1 MGFIIEFRDEEQYGE
16 LMSKMHK
23 AKKAICEAFD
33 AMEEAD
39 SSNNMNE
46 RRGGYSRGYRDTG
59 YRDTGYRD
67 HNYRDYDEDMMYR
80 RGRGR
85 YI

>member
-1 MGFIIEFRDEEQYGE
+1 MIEFRDEEQYGD

-39 SSNNMNE
+39 SSVESGE
-46 RRGGYSRGYRDTG
+46 RRSYRSDW
-59 YRDTGYRD
+59 RDS
-67 HNYRDYDEDMMYR
+67 NYRDYGYRYDDERMPMR

-85 YI
+85 YV